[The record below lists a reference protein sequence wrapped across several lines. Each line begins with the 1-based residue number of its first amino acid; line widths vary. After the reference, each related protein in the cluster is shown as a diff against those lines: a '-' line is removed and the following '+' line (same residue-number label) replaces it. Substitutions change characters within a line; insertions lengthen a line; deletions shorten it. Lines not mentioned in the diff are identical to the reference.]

1 MSIEDALREWSK
13 IPDVVV
19 LGEKDAS
26 LRFGLNTIGAQRR
39 IKGALSAQSVSQ
51 VQEIV
56 AIANTYIA
64 PLYPISGGHNWGYG
78 SSLPAVNDCVILD
91 LSQMRRIVELN
102 KELACVTVEPG
113 VTQRQLYEYIQK
125 HNLDFM
131 VPTSGAGPNG
141 SLIGNALEK
150 GYGITPYEDHFG
162 AILNLKA
169 VLPDG
174 EIYHSAISEFGGH
187 RSDAI
192 FKWKLGPYL
201 EGLFAQGNM
210 GIVVQA
216 TIALAPKPQDVTQFL
231 MFVDDKHFEDAVTA
245 VGAIKQRF
253 GSMLGGVNLMNRRR
267 LLSMVES
274 NHEWL
279 GEETVT
285 EVHIREMA
293 KKHMIPDWVVMGGV
307 YCPHEITSGITKVIK
322 KEFGR
327 SAKHSVFLG
336 RRKIN
341 LAKKLLKF
349 LPIPQIINTVKSVD
363 QALSILEGVP
373 SEVAIPLAYLKNH
386 KTSPTRDNLSP
397 DADGCGL
404 IWYSPLIPIDASL
417 VRDYTQE
424 ITRICLAKGIEPLI
438 TLTTISERCFDS
450 TIPILF
456 DLNDKDEC
464 VRAQECYRSLLDLS
478 REMGVFPYRVD
489 VETMRELF
497 DSAEGKG
504 SCFTIIQKIKDA
516 IDPNHIISPGRYS
529 KFVPYE

>member
-1 MSIEDALREWSK
+1 MSIENAFSDWGK
-13 IPDVVV
+13 IGDVVV
-19 LGEKDAS
+19 LDGSEAS
-26 LRFGLNTIGAQRR
+26 ARFGLNTIGAERR
-39 IKGALSAQSVSQ
+39 IRGALVAHDVSQ
-51 VQEIV
+51 VQKIV
-56 AIANTYIA
+56 LTANKYKVA
-64 PLYPISGGHNWGYG
+64 LYPISGGRNWGYG

-91 LSQMRRIVELN
+91 LSQMKRIVELN
-102 KELACVTVEPG
+102 KELAYVTLEPG
-113 VTQRQLYEYIQK
+113 VTQQQLYEYIEK
-125 HNLDFM
+125 NNLDFM
-131 VPTSGAGPNG
+131 VPTTGAGPSG

-162 AILNLKA
+162 AVLNLKA
-169 VLPDG
+169 VLPNG
-174 EIYHSAISEFGGH
+174 EIYHSAMSEFGGH

-192 FKWKLGPYL
+192 FRWGIGPYL

-210 GIVVQA
+210 GVVVQA
-216 TIALAPKPQDVTQFL
+216 TLALARKPQDVTQFL
-231 MFVDDKHFEDAVTA
+231 VFVEDEHFEEAVTA
-245 VGAIKQRF
+245 VGTIKQRF
-253 GSMLGGVNLMNRRR
+253 GSMLGGVNVMNRRR
-267 LLSMVES
+267 LLSMLGS
-274 NHEWL
+274 KHEWL

-293 KKHMIPDWVVMGGV
+293 KKRMIPDWVVMGGI
-307 YCPHEITSGITKVIK
+307 YCPHEIKSGIIKRIK

-327 SAKHSVFLG
+327 SAKHAVFLG
-336 RRKIN
+336 RKDIN

-349 LPIPQIINTVKSVD
+349 LPIPQIKNTIKGVE

-386 KTSPTRDNLSP
+386 KKSPTRDNLSP

-404 IWYSPLIPIDASL
+404 IWYSPLIPIEASF

-424 ITRICLAKGIEPLI
+424 VTRICLAKGIEPLI
-438 TLTTISERCFDS
+438 TLTSISERCFDS

-456 DLNDKDEC
+456 DLNDKDE
-464 VRAQECYRSLLDLS
+464 RLGAQDCYRSLLELS

-489 VETMRELF
+489 VQTMRELF
-497 DSAEGKG
+497 DSAEG
-504 SCFTIIQKIKDA
+504 SCSAILRKIKDA